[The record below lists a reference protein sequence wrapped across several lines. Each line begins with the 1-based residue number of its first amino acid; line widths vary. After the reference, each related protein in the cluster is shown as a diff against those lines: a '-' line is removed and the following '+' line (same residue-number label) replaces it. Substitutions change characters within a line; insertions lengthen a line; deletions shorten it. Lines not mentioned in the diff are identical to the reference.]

1 MKTLRNII
9 VATDFSDNAKSAYR
23 YAKHLAS
30 HFGASIE
37 VVHYYEIPLNPP
49 SPNYMEIAHSYD
61 YLQEQSD
68 NLLALFIEEETGTEG
83 GTMIANK
90 VKTTVKSQAGMASQS
105 LIELSKDP
113 SVDLIVLGT
122 TGEQGWVD
130 KIFGSVSIKVGRDA
144 FCPVLLVPNDTEFS
158 DIHDIV
164 YTSSFDSA
172 QPQEIKLALDLAKYF
187 VAAIHFIHVITN
199 PNDLGISEKFLFE
212 HLVENEHTKVPYSVQ
227 NIDASSPTEGINQY
241 LLNHNVD
248 LLVTV
253 TQHRTFWEKL
263 MYASTTKSLAWN
275 VRLPLLVL
283 HNNEPSHLSE

>member
-37 VVHYYEIPLNPP
+37 LVHYYEIPLNPP
-49 SPNYMEIAHSYD
+49 SPNYMEVAHTYE

-68 NLLALFIEEETGTEG
+68 NLLTLFIHEEAGAEG
-83 GTMIANK
+83 GAMVANAI
-90 VKTTVKSQAGMASQS
+90 KTTYKSQAGMASQG
-105 LIELSKDP
+105 LIEMSKDP

-144 FCPVLLVPNDTEFS
+144 FCPVLLVPNGAEYS
-158 DIHDIV
+158 DIKDIV

-187 VAAIHFIHVITN
+187 VAAIHFIHVVTN

-212 HLVENEHTKVPYSVQ
+212 HLVENEHTKAPYSVQ
-227 NIDASSPTEGINQY
+227 NIDAPSPSEGINQY
-241 LLNHNVD
+241 ILEHNVD
-248 LLVTV
+248 MLITV
-253 TQHRTFWEKL
+253 TQHRSFWEKL

-275 VRLPLLVL
+275 THLPLLVL
-283 HNNEPSHLSE
+283 HNNEPLTE